1 MRHARPTMIS
11 SSSSSGEGG
20 GSSSSMSS
28 IDDDDIWRHGNARVP
43 KTMAEWN
50 NRAPSFTFADNKRTM
65 LVWDTEEGSGI
76 ITKYGIGKLP
86 SKHAEAVISM
96 LLWNIETLTKQK
108 AKSLSKKRQRTT

>member
-1 MRHARPTMIS
+1 MMRHARPTMIS
-11 SSSSSGEGG
+11 SSSSSDEGG

-50 NRAPSFTFADNKRTM
+50 NRALSLTFADNKT
-65 LVWDTEEGSGI
+65 LVWDTDEGSGI

-86 SKHAEAVISM
+86 PKHAEAVISM

-108 AKSLSKKRQRTT
+108 AKSLSKKRQRAT